1 MDFLDDTTRVDGD
14 IEGGDNELENS
25 FFALPPAPSSP
36 ASETLFLPEEESED
50 DLVEISKPTVSIKRP
65 SPSPET
71 VRPTKRRRTG
81 TGVPSQPSTSSAN
94 VMKPVEPDP
103 SRSVDYIYIG
113 EFLVDGAYSLVSGMN
128 AIRVGEQVSLT
139 RNVQGDPMRAKSAPG
154 KDAKGKGK
162 QTTLMG
168 FVSLPVKPVKGTKK
182 VDYIVRF
189 TSQSG
194 SHLGRLPVSMAEPIA
209 VLMDGLARFSG
220 SVVEAPERIR
230 TGDSVLL
237 SLRAYLSSSAFHKP
251 NLNTPDDKIQVLNE
265 GSETATEKSLRE
277 RRSSILRLF
286 ELVGLKP
293 RVAPPVVDLHP
304 VKSVD
309 DASNS
314 QKDRTAKDKMSLKK
328 EVVGEGEDAE
338 EVEINEDEEVLQEAD
353 IEMIYKKY
361 DFYFRFNECSTLLEE
376 LRSTI
381 KIWRN

>member
-1 MDFLDDTTRVDGD
+1 MDFLDDTTRVDED
-14 IEGGDNELENS
+14 KEGGDNELENN
-25 FFALPPAPSSP
+25 FFALLPAPSSP

-50 DLVEISKPTVSIKRP
+50 EPIEIPKPTVSIRRA
-65 SPSPET
+65 SPSPEI

-81 TGVPSQPSTSSAN
+81 LSSQPSISSAN
-94 VMKPVEPDP
+94 VTKPVEPEP
-103 SRSVDYIYIG
+103 PRPVDHIYIG

-162 QTTLMG
+162 QTTLTG
-168 FVSLPVKPVKGTKK
+168 FISQSAKPAKGPKK

-251 NLNTPDDKIQVLNE
+251 NPNTLDDKVQVLNE
-265 GSETATEKSLRE
+265 GSETATEKCLRE

-286 ELVGLKP
+286 ELVGLRP
-293 RVAPPVVDLHP
+293 RVAAPVVDLHP
-304 VKSVD
+304 LKSVD
-309 DASNS
+309 DTLNN
-314 QKDRTAKDKMSLKK
+314 QKDPTSKEKASLKK

-338 EVEINEDEEVLQEAD
+338 EVEVDDDEDVLQEGD
-353 IEMIYKKY
+353 IDMIYKKY
-361 DFYFRFNECSTLLEE
+361 AFYLS
-376 LRSTI
+376 LR
-381 KIWRN
+381 